1 MGSYDRYLKDAVDKY
16 GNVLEFKKG
25 DISLLVKFGAQAKI
39 MKMQF
44 GNDKELAKLM
54 DGIVVG
60 VSTDY
65 NNFADTIKD
74 ANFRLA
80 NIFST

>member
-39 MKMQF
+39 MKMQL
-44 GNDKELAKLM
+44 KHQRWL
-54 DGIVVG
+54 IQ
-60 VSTDY
+60 
-65 NNFADTIKD
+65 NF
-74 ANFRLA
+74 
-80 NIFST
+80 